1 MAGIDGNRTHP
12 GRSSRPEL
20 VLKTR
25 EHTSTHLL
33 PWGML
38 VDYATDSIKVQDMI
52 KAQLSLHLWNPNFK
66 AAA

>member
-38 VDYATDSIKVQDMI
+38 IDYVIHLKKVQEL
-52 KAQLSLHLWNPNFK
+52 KKGATFATPLESKF
-66 AAA
+66 